1 MVNSVLLTMLPP
13 KSGTLQV
20 AISKDVTKDEFDAI
34 ISVLR
39 EKFFSEMAHNEHS
52 CGIVILEA
60 TELAKAKPDNLTL
73 AIREFKDLVGLRDST
88 QVFWKEYQNPI
99 VIRLMKEVRDT
110 PPVKVIPRLRE
121 AGMEWLYYMIENVT
135 VK

>member
-20 AISKDVTKDEFDAI
+20 AISKDTTKDEFDAI
-34 ISVLR
+34 VSILR
-39 EKFFSEMAHNEHS
+39 EKFFNEMVHDEHS

-60 TELAKAKPDNLTL
+60 TELDKAKPDNLTL
-73 AIREFKDLVGLRDST
+73 AIREFKELVGFKDAA

-99 VIRLMKEVRDT
+99 VINLIKAVRNSEYT
-110 PPVKVIPRLRE
+110 VAMPKLKS
-121 AGMEWLYYMIENVT
+121 AGMEWLYYMVQNIT
-135 VK
+135 IK